1 MNDMSGTKRFWTLPT
16 HGTFSFVLLPRFSL
30 LALAGAL
37 EPLRHA
43 NHALGR
49 NHYRWNLFSEG
60 GKPVQSSSGI
70 ELNPSGGFDEVVL
83 DGNVIIVGGADI
95 LASSSQVMT
104 NWLRRIAIRAPLIG
118 GLCTATRV
126 LAEAGLLD
134 GHNATIHWE
143 MENSLREQFPDINV
157 TGNLF
162 EIDRNRLTCA
172 GEAASTDMMLNL
184 VTAAH
189 GKDIA
194 ATVAAQ
200 VLHARV
206 RSSVECQATLSVRTG
221 TRNKNLLQAIA
232 LMERNIE
239 DVLDIEDIAKTV
251 DCSRRHLER
260 LFSSKLGTAPM
271 CYYRNMRLDRARQLL
286 FETQMSHTEVAV
298 ACGFENNGSFSAAY
312 KKRFGLS
319 PTSEERV
326 GSAAVVAKTKLV
338 GQPTHN

>member
-1 MNDMSGTKRFWTLPT
+1 MNDMSGAKQFWILPT
-16 HGTFSFVLLPRFSL
+16 HATFSFVLLPRFSL

-43 NHALGR
+43 NHALGYD
-49 NHYRWNLFSEG
+49 HYRWCLFSED
-60 GKPVQSSSGI
+60 GKPIQSSSGI
-70 ELNPSGGFDEVVL
+70 ELNPSGALDEVVL

-95 LASSSQVMT
+95 LASSSHAMT
-104 NWLRRIAIRAPLIG
+104 NWLRRIATRVPLIG

-134 GHNATIHWE
+134 GHDATIHWE
-143 MENSLREQFPDINV
+143 MESSLREQFPRINV

-184 VTAAH
+184 VGAAH

-206 RSSVECQATLSVRTG
+206 RSSVESQATLSVRTG
-221 TRNKNLLQAIA
+221 TRNKYLLQAIA
-232 LMERNIE
+232 MMQNNLE
-239 DVLDIEDIAKTV
+239 DVLEIEFIAKTV
-251 DCSRRHLER
+251 GCSRRQLER
-260 LFSSKLGTAPM
+260 LFSSTFGAAPM
-271 CYYRNMRLDRARQLL
+271 AYYRNLRLDQARQLL
-286 FETQMSHTEVAV
+286 FETQMSRLEVAI
-298 ACGFENNGSFSAAY
+298 ASGFENSGTFSSAY
-312 KKRFGLS
+312 KRRFGQS
-319 PTSEERV
+319 PTCEER
-326 GSAAVVAKTKLV
+326 GKTLSGFGV
-338 GQPTHN
+338 DN